1 MPCVTFSA
9 WPLSLNIIFSSFT
22 CVQSELHSF
31 LRLNGIP
38 LCSYTTGHCCLAI
51 AALGGVL
58 FSRFSD
64 VRHQWDSQAKATLLR
79 GSLCMPLFL
88 DISTS
93 IYFGIR
99 SGGPR
104 NSLVQALTCLCVS
117 LMPYGMSCGW
127 GFKDFPSC
135 GENLRHS
142 ESVFTEEY
150 LWNVSARDDF
160 LDLSPLSMCQKTDQV
175 LAVYVCVIKL
185 SYFELKWSKREKC

>member
-1 MPCVTFSA
+1 MTFSA

-31 LRLNGIP
+31 LRLNCIP

-51 AALGGVL
+51 AALCGVL
-58 FSRFSD
+58 FCRFSD

-79 GSLCMPLFL
+79 GSLFMPLFL

-93 IYFGIR
+93 IYFGMR

-104 NSLVQALTCLCVS
+104 NSLVQALTSLCIS

-142 ESVFTEEY
+142 EICLFFTEKY
-150 LWNVSARDDF
+150 LWNVSTRDDF
-160 LDLSPLSMCQKTDQV
+160 LDLSPLSMCQKIYQV
-175 LAVYVCVIKL
+175 LAVYVYAIKL
-185 SYFELKWSKREKC
+185 SYFELKWSKQEKC